1 MGEDWFMGN
10 IACNG
15 SKVAIIGTG
24 SVGASIAFAMS
35 INQLC
40 NELVLI
46 DVNKDKAIGEAMDIN
61 HGLPFLGQMDVHA
74 GDYSDCAGCDVIIL
88 TAGIPRKPGETRLD
102 LARKNVS
109 LTHQIVDQIMPHY
122 TGGVILVV
130 SNPVDVL
137 TYKVT
142 KWSGLPEGRVI
153 GSGTVL
159 DSARFRYLLSE
170 KLDVDVK
177 NIHGYIIGEHG
188 DSQFPAWS
196 ATNIAGMSVDCFCK
210 ELGISFEQKEKL
222 EIADL
227 VRSAGADIIKTKG
240 ATFYAIAIMVN
251 TIVESILH
259 GASTIRTVATVIN
272 GPYGLHDV
280 VISSPSILNRMG
292 VERVLEL
299 ELTPEEKKSLIYSA
313 SQVSCIID
321 QVADL

>member
-1 MGEDWFMGN
+1 MSS
-10 IACNG
+10 ILRSG

-61 HGLPFLGQMDVHA
+61 HGLPFLGQMNVHA
-74 GDYSDCAGCDVIIL
+74 GDYSDCAGCDVIVL
-88 TAGIPRKPGETRLD
+88 TAGIPRKAGETRLD

-109 LTHQIVDQIMPHY
+109 LTHQIVDQIIPHY
-122 TGGVILVV
+122 NGGVILVV

-137 TYKVT
+137 TYKVS
-142 KWSGLPEGRVI
+142 KWSGLPAGRVI

-170 KLDVDVK
+170 KLKVDVK

-188 DSQFPAWS
+188 ESQFPAWS
-196 ATNIAGMSVDCFCK
+196 ATNIAGMSVEDYCRGT
-210 ELGISFEQKEKL
+210 GIILENSDKL
-222 EIADL
+222 DIADK

-240 ATFYAIAIMVN
+240 ATYYAIAIMVN

-259 GASTIRTVATVIN
+259 GASTIRTVGTVMN
-272 GPYGLHDV
+272 GTYGLHDT
-280 VISSPSILNRMG
+280 VIGLPSILTAEG
-292 VERVLEL
+292 VARVLEL
-299 ELTPEEKKSLIYSA
+299 NLTPEEHKLLIYSA
-313 SQVSCIID
+313 GQVSAIIA
-321 QVADL
+321 QVTDL